1 MYGSTS
7 AIPSVQMGAGVPL
20 TSSAP
25 TYAQSSFQGSAISPN
40 MAPVQVGSIMQV
52 PPGTMVPV
60 KVGGSIVHVPTQ
72 PVQQAPQYQVH
83 SVPIPTETQEYVPP
97 MENIFPAPQLQ
108 HLNAPTIKTLPPK
121 IVRNE
126 LPPQHKQVML
136 PPRIV
141 QQRLPPL
148 GPLPT
153 PQLNIPQMAPPVPV
167 PAPMPVPVQPIQS
180 VMVPQQIPTIQ
191 VPVPVQSIAPAT
203 SVQLSTPNFG
213 TTSVTQVVP
222 QF

>member
-1 MYGSTS
+1 MDGSTT
-7 AIPSVQMGAGVPL
+7 AIPSIQMGAGVPL
-20 TSSAP
+20 TS
-25 TYAQSSFQGSAISPN
+25 

-60 KVGGSIVHVPTQ
+60 KVGGNIVHVPTQ
-72 PVQQAPQYQVH
+72 
-83 SVPIPTETQEYVPP
+83 TQEYVPP
-97 MENIFPAPQLQ
+97 MENIFPAPQYQ

-121 IVRNE
+121 IVRNN

-136 PPRIV
+136 PPKIV

-191 VPVPVQSIAPAT
+191 VPVQSYAPAT

>member
-7 AIPSVQMGAGVPL
+7 AIPSIQMGAGVPL

-97 MENIFPAPQLQ
+97 MENIFPAPQYQ

-121 IVRNE
+121 IVRNN

-136 PPRIV
+136 PPKIV

>member
-1 MYGSTS
+1 MYGNTS
-7 AIPSVQMGAGVPL
+7 AIPSIQMGAGVPL

-83 SVPIPTETQEYVPP
+83 SVPVPTQTQEYVPP
-97 MENIFPAPQLQ
+97 MENIFPAPQYQ

-121 IVRNE
+121 IVRNN

-136 PPRIV
+136 PPKIV

-180 VMVPQQIPTIQ
+180 VMVPQQIPTVQ
-191 VPVPVQSIAPAT
+191 VPVQSYAPAT

>member
-1 MYGSTS
+1 MDGSTT
-7 AIPSVQMGAGVPL
+7 AIPSIQMGAGVPL

-83 SVPIPTETQEYVPP
+83 SVPVPTQTQEYVPP
-97 MENIFPAPQLQ
+97 MENIFPAPQYQ

-121 IVRNE
+121 IVRNN

-136 PPRIV
+136 PPKIV

-191 VPVPVQSIAPAT
+191 VPVQSYAPAT